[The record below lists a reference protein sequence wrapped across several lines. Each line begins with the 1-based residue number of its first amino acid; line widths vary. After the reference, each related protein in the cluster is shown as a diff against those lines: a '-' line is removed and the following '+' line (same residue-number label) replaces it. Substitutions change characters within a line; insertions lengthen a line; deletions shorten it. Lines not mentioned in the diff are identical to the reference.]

1 MKITWNADDAGSGIV
16 LGNAGMRATFA
27 EAGARSIRANYG
39 RKTGKFYKEFTTPNA
54 SAGALYVGLATK
66 DSPLDTAIGA
76 NAQSWSMQNNSNT
89 TVRHAAAA
97 TDVMI
102 PLTAGSVLGLAV
114 DMTGKTIKYYQNGT
128 LLHTQ
133 DLTEALVEAGTG
145 YYPAASGL
153 GGTILDARF
162 RRDSF
167 TQAIPT
173 GYSAWEEEPGFL
185 LSLYDGITQALRG
198 DKNGSIPVYDGFK
211 FKMSES
217 GAPGAYLTVGDDG
230 DVTWKPVQGA
240 TNSEAGVV
248 SLATGD
254 EAKLGASSEKA
265 VTPAALKTKLDATV
279 SAIATENIAAGDVV
293 NIYTTTNGL
302 RVRRA
307 VASDPQRFANG
318 HVRSAVISG
327 DSVDVR
333 LQDVLESSGLTP
345 GLPYYLSA
353 TAGKITRTLPT
364 VSGTIVQKVGR
375 AISATEL
382 RFEPDEAMRII

>member
-39 RKTGKFYKEFTTPNA
+39 RKTGKFYMEFTTPNA

-153 GGTILDARF
+153 G
-162 RRDSF
+162 
-167 TQAIPT
+167 
-173 GYSAWEEEPGFL
+173 
-185 LSLYDGITQALRG
+185 AL
-198 DKNGSIPVYDGFK
+198 
-211 FKMSES
+211 
-217 GAPGAYLTVGDDG
+217 
-230 DVTWKPVQGA
+230 
-240 TNSEAGVV
+240 
-248 SLATGD
+248 
-254 EAKLGASSEKA
+254 
-265 VTPAALKTKLDATV
+265 
-279 SAIATENIAAGDVV
+279 
-293 NIYTTTNGL
+293 
-302 RVRRA
+302 
-307 VASDPQRFANG
+307 
-318 HVRSAVISG
+318 
-327 DSVDVR
+327 
-333 LQDVLESSGLTP
+333 
-345 GLPYYLSA
+345 
-353 TAGKITRTLPT
+353 
-364 VSGTIVQKVGR
+364 
-375 AISATEL
+375 
-382 RFEPDEAMRII
+382 